1 MIILNETLREE
12 TKNKLEKGEKMRTC
26 FQEIKS
32 LQKDREKLSSEL
44 TKKMESLS
52 RLNTRNVNKRISRIK
67 NKNFDLTKENEEKTL
82 QLEEFKVVNDQLV
95 KDLDKALAEGIK
107 YRKKASYYKRKYEK
121 SNDSENDS
129 VQSIIKDLNQQ
140 IQALENEKMMLNEK
154 IDTFLSREIC
164 CFEKGKYNDVIRM
177 VYEDILMMGVSTRNV
192 EKVIRL
198 VLEKVAGIKVDRLPS
213 ECFARYML
221 VEARG
226 LAQYQI
232 AFELVDNCSDMTL
245 HSDGTSKKG
254 RSYLTFDGKTND
266 GRLYVLGL
274 REVGAADAQS
284 QLDVFCEVLEEVCKT
299 TGDDGNCK
307 FNKVFASIKN
317 LMSDRCATQKK
328 FNNLFVEYRKQ
339 IVPLALKDQGWE
351 NLSQEQQKKILNVN
365 EFYCGL
371 HFLVGMADQAEACL
385 KVWEGILFK
394 DDNNIVG
401 SLKHG
406 GDSNGESGTTRLI
419 RTVCKAVQQRGC
431 EKSGRMV
438 SFETFM
444 KEEFGMAELPLFPFL
459 GNRFNIL
466 FLNGAG
472 TFYLYEK
479 LVDFFK
485 KF

>member
-1 MIILNETLREE
+1 MILLNETLREE
-12 TKNKLEKGEKMRTC
+12 TRNKLEKGEKIKTC
-26 FQEIKS
+26 FQEIKA

-52 RLNTRNVNKRISRIK
+52 HLNTRNVNKRISRIK
-67 NKNFDLTKENEEKTL
+67 NKNIDLTKENKEKAL
-82 QLEEFKVVNDQLV
+82 QLEEFKVLNEQLV
-95 KDLDKALAEGIK
+95 KNLDKALAEGVK
-107 YRKKASYYKRKYEK
+107 YRKKASYFKRKYEK

-140 IQALENEKMMLNEK
+140 IRALENEKLMLNEK

-164 CFEKGKYNDVIRM
+164 CFEKGRYKDVMRM

-192 EKVIRL
+192 ERVIRL

-299 TGDDGNCK
+299 TGDDGNSK

-317 LMSDRCATQKK
+317 LMSDRCATQK
-328 FNNLFVEYRKQ
+328 NSIICLLN
-339 IVPLALKDQGWE
+339 IE
-351 NLSQEQQKKILNVN
+351 NK
-365 EFYCGL
+365 
-371 HFLVGMADQAEACL
+371 
-385 KVWEGILFK
+385 
-394 DDNNIVG
+394 
-401 SLKHG
+401 
-406 GDSNGESGTTRLI
+406 
-419 RTVCKAVQQRGC
+419 
-431 EKSGRMV
+431 
-438 SFETFM
+438 
-444 KEEFGMAELPLFPFL
+444 
-459 GNRFNIL
+459 
-466 FLNGAG
+466 
-472 TFYLYEK
+472 LYH
-479 LVDFFK
+479 
-485 KF
+485 